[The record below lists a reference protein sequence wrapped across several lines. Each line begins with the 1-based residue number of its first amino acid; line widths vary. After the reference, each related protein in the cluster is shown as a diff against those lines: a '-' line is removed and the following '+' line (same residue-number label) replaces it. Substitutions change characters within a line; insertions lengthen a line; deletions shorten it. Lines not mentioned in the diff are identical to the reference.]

1 MYVQI
6 VSMMMTGTPHGGAPE
21 TT

>member
-6 VSMMMTGTPHGGAPE
+6 VSMMTDTPRGSAPE

>member
-6 VSMMMTGTPHGGAPE
+6 VSTIH
-21 TT
+21 

>member
-6 VSMMMTGTPHGGAPE
+6 VVF
-21 TT
+21 